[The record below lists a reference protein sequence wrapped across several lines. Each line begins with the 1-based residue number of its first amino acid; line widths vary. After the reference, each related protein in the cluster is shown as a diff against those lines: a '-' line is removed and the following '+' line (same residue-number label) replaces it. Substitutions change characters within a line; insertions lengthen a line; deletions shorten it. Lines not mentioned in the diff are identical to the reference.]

1 MVQVFN
7 ISDSVAVSARLDP
20 AKRQSELKRA
30 ETHTGQHVSR
40 GVQTNNRG
48 EDGAQFVT
56 FSLPPPPSLKLIVVL

>member
-20 AKRQSELKRA
+20 AKRQNELEWA
-30 ETHTGQHVSR
+30 ETQTGQRVSR
-40 GVQTNNRG
+40 GVQTNYRG

-56 FSLPPPPSLKLIVVL
+56 FSLPPPSLKLIVVF